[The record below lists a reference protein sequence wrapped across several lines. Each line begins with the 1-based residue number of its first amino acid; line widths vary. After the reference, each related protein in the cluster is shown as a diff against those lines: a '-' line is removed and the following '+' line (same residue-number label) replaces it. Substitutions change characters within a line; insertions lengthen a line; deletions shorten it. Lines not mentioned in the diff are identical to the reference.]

1 MELHMEAPTQEAY
14 SQDAERNVPA
24 LQPAFLVSQ
33 QPTTELLMQIGRM
46 YQEEMFEHKAT
57 KRMLHIQTMQRK
69 QAEKGLWE
77 AQIGNANAGRMLEWY
92 QHTLNERVDSE
103 PFVIR
108 LREALEN
115 EQQTSNLLRSQLAQL
130 EEGLPGGRRE
140 STTTPLNMERAE
152 HRRATVDQ
160 KRKAKDYMPWKNG
173 TTSKGNDKRARE
185 EDPIG
190 SDRKRR
196 VGKQDS
202 VELSEETGRPM
213 VGTVVE

>member
-1 MELHMEAPTQEAY
+1 MDQKIPAQPTHEYVNRIRAKRSESQVFGIDNAERWSGSKDLVDFLDDLLNENKLPSSKFARMHKFVDAHDQLTRGIHQMELHMEAPTQEAY

-115 EQQTSNLLRSQLAQL
+115 EQQTSNLLRS
-130 EEGLPGGRRE
+130 
-140 STTTPLNMERAE
+140 
-152 HRRATVDQ
+152 
-160 KRKAKDYMPWKNG
+160 
-173 TTSKGNDKRARE
+173 
-185 EDPIG
+185 
-190 SDRKRR
+190 
-196 VGKQDS
+196 
-202 VELSEETGRPM
+202 
-213 VGTVVE
+213 